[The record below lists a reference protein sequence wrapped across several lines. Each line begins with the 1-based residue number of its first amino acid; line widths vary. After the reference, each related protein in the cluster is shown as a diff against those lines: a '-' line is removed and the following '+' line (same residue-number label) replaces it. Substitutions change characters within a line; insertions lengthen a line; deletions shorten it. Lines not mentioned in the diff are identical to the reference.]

1 MVVGTP
7 VVYFIA
13 FFPLFLQVVLSAGSL
28 SSLHIM
34 KAPTHFT
41 PTDGTSRCNIMGS
54 FASQIKARGS
64 MPSPSLLPP
73 HAFLL
78 KMSHDQEPKHVFPL
92 PEFFNGTYLR
102 KDCKSRV
109 FRRLQ
114 IALAI
119 RNQQFLTQDLP
130 FCSNLSQISGNILS
144 VLFFWSRLYTRM
156 ISYRIINAK
165 VSAPHPSFHW
175 PSCSP
180 VPPTTAS

>member
-1 MVVGTP
+1 MGDSSIRRNRNKRGKIDNTTLVNQKDRINNTRDKGSRGKNVHAAFNFHGERMERLGQRWLW
-7 VVYFIA
+7 VLLVYFIA

-119 RNQQFLTQDLP
+119 RN
-130 FCSNLSQISGNILS
+130 
-144 VLFFWSRLYTRM
+144 
-156 ISYRIINAK
+156 
-165 VSAPHPSFHW
+165 
-175 PSCSP
+175 
-180 VPPTTAS
+180 

>member
-1 MVVGTP
+1 MGDSSIRRNRNKRGKIDNATLVNQKDRINNTRDKGSRGKNVHAAFNFHGERMERLGQRWLW
-7 VVYFIA
+7 VLLVYFIA

-119 RNQQFLTQDLP
+119 RN
-130 FCSNLSQISGNILS
+130 
-144 VLFFWSRLYTRM
+144 
-156 ISYRIINAK
+156 
-165 VSAPHPSFHW
+165 
-175 PSCSP
+175 
-180 VPPTTAS
+180 

>member
-1 MVVGTP
+1 MGDSSIRRNRNKRGKIDNATLVNQKDRINNTRDKGSRGKNVNTAFNFHGERMERLGQRWLW
-7 VVYFIA
+7 VLLVYFIA

-73 HAFLL
+73 HAFLS

-119 RNQQFLTQDLP
+119 RN
-130 FCSNLSQISGNILS
+130 
-144 VLFFWSRLYTRM
+144 
-156 ISYRIINAK
+156 
-165 VSAPHPSFHW
+165 
-175 PSCSP
+175 
-180 VPPTTAS
+180 